1 MKIIIVYSFLVL
13 MFPLLVLFYSCSGS
27 DEDDIYVL
35 KDTVIKNVDSV
46 ITEKREVK
54 VVNLVFTVQLAAF
67 KDINLAE
74 KFATNAKSELNT
86 IPDIL
91 RKGDVYLVTAGKFN
105 DAKSAQD
112 YLGYVKTHGYPNA
125 FIKSL
130 N

>member
-1 MKIIIVYSFLVL
+1 MKIFVSYCFITLIFSLSVV
-13 MFPLLVLFYSCSGS
+13 FYSCSGS
-27 DEDDIYVL
+27 ADDDIYLL

-67 KDINLAE
+67 KELDFAE
-74 KFATNAKSELNT
+74 KFALNAKSELNT

-91 RKGDVYLVTAGKFN
+91 RKGDVYLVAVGKFN
-105 DAKSAQD
+105 DAKSAQE
-112 YLGYVKTHGYPNA
+112 YLSFVKSHGYPNA

>member
-1 MKIIIVYSFLVL
+1 MKIIITYCFLVL
-13 MFPLLVLFYSCSGS
+13 MFPLSFLFYSCSGS
-27 DEDDIYVL
+27 DDDDIYL
-35 KDTVIKNVDSV
+35 IKDTVIKNVDSL

-54 VVNLVFTVQLAAF
+54 VVNLVFVIQLAAF
-67 KDINLAE
+67 RDIGLAE
-74 KFATNAKSELNT
+74 KFAVNAKSDLSS

-91 RKGDVYLVTAGKFN
+91 KKGDVYLVTVGKFN
-105 DAKSAQD
+105 DANSAQE